1 MIPFNVTLVIQMGN
15 FLVSW
20 WVLDRFFFRK
30 CVAQVRKEQRIVR
43 ELEQAVIHEKIG
55 LEDVQRAQQEAL
67 QKARSLFARSLPS
80 VAQNL
85 SPKVISSHPYVVFQE
100 CDVSMQQKLSEEM
113 VSSLVQ
119 RVTRV

>member
-67 QKARSLFARSLPS
+67 RKARSLFARSLPS